1 MDVFDRD
8 YQKPMIEQVI
18 AKFNSDKNSKIVKAK
33 KTEESAS
40 IPVEKGTYLIKVG
53 SGIDVVIIGEGRGE
67 NFTYHPMRIL
77 HACTRNLAIE
87 NKTISIKER
96 SKIRI
101 TCYDQIVIN
110 AKELVKKN
118 HCFTDTYDDCSLILA
133 SYYFNEDELIR
144 KFFSEAFHPMF
155 EKDHNK
161 FFKMQREL
169 FDLMPT
175 PITDEDFI

>member
-8 YQKPMIEQVI
+8 YQKPMFDQVI
-18 AKFNSDKNSKIVKAK
+18 AKFNSDKNRKIIKAK
-33 KTEESAS
+33 KTEDVS

-53 SGIDVVIIGEGRGE
+53 SGIDVVIIGERRGE
-67 NFTYHPMRIL
+67 NLTYHPMRIL

-87 NKTISIKER
+87 NKTISIKEG

-101 TCYDQIVIN
+101 TCYDQMVIN

-144 KFFSEAFHPMF
+144 KFFSEAFSSIF
-155 EKDHNK
+155 EEDHDK
-161 FFKMQREL
+161 YFKMQREL